1 MGYKMKPGS
10 KGMHS
15 DDTFRIDSP
24 MKKMAMS
31 PMKKMAMSPMKKGM
45 MGDAPKMSALKKNMD
60 Y

>member
-1 MGYKMKPGS
+1 MKPGS

-24 MKKMAMS
+24 MKKMAMMS
-31 PMKKMAMSPMKKGM
+31 PVKKMD
-45 MGDAPKMSALKKNMD
+45 GDAPKMSALKKDMD

>member
-31 PMKKMAMSPMKKGM
+31 PMKKGM